1 MLMYILLENNFDL
14 IIVFGILDFLWI
26 LNLNFCI
33 LLNKVIN
40 NEIIVNNILKI
51 LGNKGVMCK
60 CVNN

>member
-40 NEIIVNNILKI
+40 NEIIVNNIFKI
-51 LGNKGVMCK
+51 LGYKGVMCK

>member
-40 NEIIVNNILKI
+40 NEIIVNNIFEI
-51 LGNKGVMCK
+51 LGYKGVMCK